1 MTRFALSFLLIGLV
15 INGAFGASAAR
26 AQDGLAGSWKIASSN
41 AEASQRRTAIQTAT
55 EDLPSF
61 MRSRARERLEERTTP
76 PRELR
81 IVVAGDQV
89 GLAGRG
95 QTLFLTVGGPAVP
108 VESEGRRGRTQAT
121 RRNGNLV
128 ITMEGDNGVRTT
140 TYRLS
145 EDCQR
150 LVLDVDFT
158 AQRLSKPVRYRV
170 TYKRS

>member
-1 MTRFALSFLLIGLV
+1 MTRTALSSFAFALV
-15 INGAFGASAAR
+15 AAGAVSASPAH
-26 AQDGLAGSWKIASSN
+26 AQDGLAGSWKLASSS

-55 EDLPSF
+55 DDLPSF
-61 MRSRARERLEERTTP
+61 MRARARERLEERTTP
-76 PRELR
+76 PHELR

-89 GLAGRG
+89 EITRSG
-95 QTLFLTVGGPAVP
+95 QTLLLTVGGAAVP
-108 VESEGRRGRTQAT
+108 VESEGHRGRAQAT

-128 ITMEGDNGVRTT
+128 ITLQGDNGERTT

-145 EDCQR
+145 EDGQR

-158 AQRLSKPVRYRV
+158 AQRLSTPVRYRV